1 MELRWNKIFEMREKV
16 KSKISPIWKIPVISS
31 DREVIMKIV
40 RDGDS
45 VLEVGAHK
53 TSLKK
58 EFKEKG
64 YKIVYK
70 SMDID
75 RSLFHDYYSLDEI
88 KEKFDVIICLEVIE
102 HMAAEAGVEML
113 GKIYK
118 LLKPGG
124 RFIISTPNIYH
135 PVIFREDP
143 THITPWG
150 YSDLIG
156 ALISLGF
163 KEAKIYRIASRR
175 AAFGRSNPKRI
186 IKRWLCY
193 NLGFDFAK
201 RILVTGKKS
210 L

>member
-1 MELRWNKIFEMREKV
+1 MELRWNKIFEMREKL
-16 KSKISPIWKIPVISS
+16 KEKIPSLWDIPIISE
-31 DREVIMKIV
+31 DREIIMKIV
-40 RDGDS
+40 RNGNR

-53 TSLKK
+53 RSLKK

-64 YKIVYK
+64 YKIVYE

-75 RSLFHDYYSLDEI
+75 RFLFHDYYSLDEI
-88 KEKFDVIICLEVIE
+88 KEKFDIIICVEVIE
-102 HMAAEAGVEML
+102 HMSAGAGVEML
-113 GKIYK
+113 TKIYK
-118 LLKPGG
+118 LLKPAG

-135 PVIFREDP
+135 PVVFREDP

-150 YSDLIG
+150 YGDLVG

-186 IKRWLCY
+186 IKRWLY
-193 NLGFDFAK
+193 HNLGLDFAK
-201 RILVTGKKS
+201 RILITCKKS

>member
-1 MELRWNKIFEMREKV
+1 MELRWNKIFEMRGKV
-16 KSKISPIWKIPVISS
+16 KGEIPSIWKIPIISN
-31 DREVIMKIV
+31 DREVIIEIIKNN
-40 RDGDS
+40 DK

-53 TSLKK
+53 RSLEK
-58 EFKEKG
+58 EFIEKG
-64 YKIVYK
+64 YEIVYK

-102 HMAAEAGVEML
+102 HMPAEAGVEML
-113 GKIYK
+113 TKIYK

-124 RFIISTPNIYH
+124 KFIISTPNIYH
-135 PVIFREDP
+135 PVVFREDP

-186 IKRWLCY
+186 IKRWLCH
-193 NLGFDFAK
+193 NLGLDFAK
-201 RILVTGKKS
+201 RILVTCKKS

>member
-1 MELRWNKIFEMREKV
+1 MELRWNRIFEMRQKL
-16 KSKISPIWKIPVISS
+16 KKKIPSLRNIPIILE
-31 DREVIMKIV
+31 DREVIMEIV
-40 RDGDS
+40 RNGNR
-45 VLEVGAHK
+45 VFEVGAHER
-53 TSLKK
+53 SLEK
-58 EFKEKG
+58 ECKEKG
-64 YKIVYK
+64 YEIVYK

-75 RSLFHDYYSLDEI
+75 RSLFHDYYSLGEI

-102 HMAAEAGVEML
+102 HMPAEAGVEML
-113 GKIYK
+113 TKIYK

-124 RFIISTPNIYH
+124 KFIISTPNIYH
-135 PVIFREDP
+135 PVAFREDP

-186 IKRWLCY
+186 IKRWLCH
-193 NLGFDFAK
+193 NLGLDFAK
-201 RILVTGKKS
+201 RILVTCKKS